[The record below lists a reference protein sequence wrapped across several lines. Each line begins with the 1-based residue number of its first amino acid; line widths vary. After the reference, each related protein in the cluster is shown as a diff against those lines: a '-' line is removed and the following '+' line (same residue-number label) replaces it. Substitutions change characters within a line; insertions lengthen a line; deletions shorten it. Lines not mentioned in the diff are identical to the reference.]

1 MVAMAVERGKLG
13 DLLVD
18 TLDGAGP
25 HALARVL
32 QVLEAL
38 PAERAQGLVEPL
50 RSLFLRGLLAA
61 VHTAGVRTPA
71 I

>member
-1 MVAMAVERGKLG
+1 MLG

-32 QVLEAL
+32 RVIERSRPVTAL
-38 PAERAQGLVEPL
+38 MAVEPL
-50 RSLFLRGLLAA
+50 ESVFLRGLLGA
-61 VHTAGVRTPA
+61 VHTLAGGRTETPA
-71 I
+71 